1 LIILVE
7 PKFQGN
13 VGACARAAKNFG
25 IDDLVLV
32 KPCEIGV
39 EAEKR
44 AMHGL
49 DVLKAARSYEELE
62 SAIAEEKIDIVVGTS
77 GVLNKDDRCYIRNP
91 DWVEDFAKTIWESPG
106 NVGLLF
112 GREDFGLLV
121 DELAKCDHLVSI
133 PANPDYPILNLSH
146 AVIIVLYELFK
157 RRETSLKKV
166 SPQKSTGMEKEKFIE
181 HFKDLMEA
189 VDYPVQKKDRAEVL
203 FRRMVAR
210 SEPTKWEFHTLMGVF
225 SKAIKVVDR
234 GKTKEKQPHKDGKS
248 PKPE

>member
-1 LIILVE
+1 VIILVE
-7 PKFQGN
+7 PKVQGN

-32 KPCEIGV
+32 KSCEIGD

-62 SAIAEEKIDIVVGTS
+62 SAISEENIDIVVGTS
-77 GVLNKDDRCYIRNP
+77 GVLNENDRCYIRNP
-91 DWVEDFAKTIWESPG
+91 DWLEDFAKTVWESPG

-112 GREDFGLLV
+112 GREDFGLLT

-146 AVIIVLYELFK
+146 AVIIVLYELYK
-157 RRETSLKKV
+157 RRETPMKKV
-166 SPQKSTGMEKEKFIE
+166 SPQKSTGKEKEKFIE
-181 HFKDLMEA
+181 HFNDLMEA
-189 VDYPVQKKDRAEVL
+189 VDYPDQKRDRAEVL

-225 SKAIKVVDR
+225 SKAIKVVDKGKKKGKQPPQT
-234 GKTKEKQPHKDGKS
+234 GKTSQS
-248 PKPE
+248 